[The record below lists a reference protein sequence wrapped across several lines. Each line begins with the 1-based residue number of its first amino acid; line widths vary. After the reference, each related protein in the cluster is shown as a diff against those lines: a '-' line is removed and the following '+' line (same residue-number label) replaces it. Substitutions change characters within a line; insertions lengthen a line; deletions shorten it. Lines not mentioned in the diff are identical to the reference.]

1 MQRYFI
7 QPEQVQQQQVEWS
20 GDDVHHIKT
29 VMRGQM
35 GDRLICC
42 TGQGVD
48 YEVEIMQ
55 MNAHKIVGSIVRMTP
70 SLGEPR
76 TKVTIAQSL
85 PKGDKWEWV
94 LQKATEMG
102 ATRFIPFISERT
114 VVKIDAWQTEKKM
127 ARWRRIVK
135 EAAEQA
141 HRGIIPAVVSPFTW
155 KQWMG
160 EIRPAQTVWLAYEKG
175 GRPLAECMQVTNAE
189 EILLMIGPEGGFT
202 EAEVVEATAAGAV
215 PLTLGKRILRAETA
229 PLVALSCILFARG
242 ELGR

>member
-7 QPEQVQQQQVEWS
+7 QPEQVQQQQIAWTD
-20 GDDVHHIKT
+20 DDVHHIKT
-29 VMRGQM
+29 VMRGRV

-42 TGQGVD
+42 AGQGVD

-55 MNAHKIVGSIVRMTP
+55 IDAHKIMGSIVQVTP
-70 SLGEPR
+70 SLGEPH

-85 PKGDKWEWV
+85 LKGDKWEWV

-114 VVKIDAWQTEKKM
+114 VVKIDARQVEKKV

-155 KQWMG
+155 KQWMR

-175 GRPLAECMQVTNAE
+175 GRPLAECIQVTNVE

-202 EAEVVEATAAGAV
+202 EAEVVEATAVGAV
-215 PLTLGKRILRAETA
+215 PITLGKRILRAETA